1 MRHKILNITHVSG
14 VDYNIDI
21 RENIRL
27 TTPDEFHSIW
37 VDDYKNMQSS
47 MIYGDSITFEKL
59 LECMKELERRFAIGN
74 TNP

>member
-14 VDYNIDI
+14 VDNNIDI

-27 TTPDEFHSIW
+27 TPPDEFYSIW
-37 VDDYKNMQSS
+37 VDDYKNMQLS